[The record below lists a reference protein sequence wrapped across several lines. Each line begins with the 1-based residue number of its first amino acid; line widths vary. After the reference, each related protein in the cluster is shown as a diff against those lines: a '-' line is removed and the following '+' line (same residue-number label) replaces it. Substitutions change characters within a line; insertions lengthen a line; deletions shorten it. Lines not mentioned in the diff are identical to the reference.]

1 MKTTIR
7 SMYRRINQKVKDLKY
22 RHKMMAVILAAGL
35 LSVAIITVYM
45 QSGMTNL
52 LIEKEVDNIEK
63 SLDQAVRS
71 IENQEQIYENLV
83 DYLAYSE
90 DLRTVL
96 STSLTSDYEMY
107 VMYTDVVDPLL
118 QMPQVYHKE
127 IRGISLYSDNIKVP
141 HGDTLLPLDSAG
153 NQPWFADV
161 EETTLMKWTMA
172 REGSGRIVASRKFY
186 DGNEII
192 AVLSMQLDCRAVL
205 EPFINL
211 IKDDMGGIILDSGGN
226 VVYADHAISSEY
238 EPNKPESLSYIKK
251 NYTYSIREMESTGW
265 KFCMYCPTKVIS
277 RSAVSLMLRNIP
289 VVIGCI
295 ILLAVIGYFSSRRL
309 VSRLELL
316 TENMNQIHLGMRKV
330 TVTSDAGDEVGVLIR
345 SFKRMMDEMNRL
357 ISEVYESK
365 IRLQNSEMKA
375 LVAQINP
382 HFLYNSLSIIN
393 WKAIE
398 AGEDEISKVTLALS
412 TYYRTSLNRGETMTT
427 IENELNNIR
436 AYLRIQSVM
445 HDGSFHV
452 IEDVDMSVGDVQVPK
467 LILQPLAEN
476 AIDHGL
482 DISEKKEHILWI
494 SLRLEPCEGEAEGGR
509 NDGSGQRDQS
519 GQNDRTVM
527 SGEENIIFEV
537 RDNGVGMDAEKVA
550 SLLDYSSNGYGLR
563 NVYERIKVLY
573 GERGDVKVSSE
584 PGKGTTVSIIIPR
597 KTGAKLQ

>member
-1 MKTTIR
+1 MKTMIHTMLHKI
-7 SMYRRINQKVKDLKY
+7 SQKIKDLKY
-22 RHKMMAVILAAGL
+22 RYKMMVVILTAGL
-35 LSVAIITVYM
+35 LSVVIITIYM
-45 QSGMTNL
+45 QYGMTNL
-52 LIEKEVDNIEK
+52 LIGKEVDNIEK
-63 SLDQAVRS
+63 SLDQAVKS

-96 STSLTSDYEMY
+96 TTSLASDYEKY

-127 IRGISLYSDNIKVP
+127 IRGISLYSDNIEVP
-141 HGDTLLPLDSAG
+141 HGDTLLPLEEAG
-153 NQPWFADV
+153 NQLRFADQG
-161 EETTLMKWTMA
+161 ETTLMRWEVAKEGA
-172 REGSGRIVASRKFY
+172 RHIVAFRKFY
-186 DGNEII
+186 DSNEVI
-192 AVLSMQLDCRAVL
+192 AVLSMKLDYQAAL
-205 EPFINL
+205 EPFIGL
-211 IKDDMGGIILDSGGN
+211 IKENMGGLILDSDGN
-226 VVYADHAISSEY
+226 VVYADHAIDTVYKPKE
-238 EPNKPESLSYIKK
+238 PESLDYIKK
-251 NYTYSIREMESTGW
+251 NYTYSIREMYGTGW

-277 RSAVSLMLRNIP
+277 KSAFVLMLRNIP

-295 ILLAVIGYFSSRRL
+295 ILLAVIGYFSSRRM

-316 TENMNQIHLGMRKV
+316 TENMNQIHLGLRKV
-330 TVTSDAGDEVGVLIR
+330 TVSSDAGDEVGVLIR

-393 WKAIE
+393 WKALE

-427 IENELNNIR
+427 IENELQNIR

-445 HDGSFHV
+445 HDGNFQV
-452 IEDVDMSVGDVQVPK
+452 VEDVDMNVGEVQIPK
-467 LILQPLAEN
+467 LILQPLIGN

-482 DISEKKEHILWI
+482 DISDKEDHILWI
-494 SLRLEPCEGEAEGGR
+494 SVRQELAAE
-509 NDGSGQRDQS
+509 DG
-519 GQNDRTVM
+519 
-527 SGEENIIFEV
+527 GEEIIFEV
-537 RDNGVGMDAEKVA
+537 RDNGIGMDEEKVE
-550 SLLDYSSNGYGLR
+550 SLLTYSSNGYGLR

-573 GERGDVKVSSE
+573 GDRGDVKISSE
-584 PGKGTTVSIIIPR
+584 PGSGTTVRIIIP
-597 KTGAKLQ
+597 KETGAKRT